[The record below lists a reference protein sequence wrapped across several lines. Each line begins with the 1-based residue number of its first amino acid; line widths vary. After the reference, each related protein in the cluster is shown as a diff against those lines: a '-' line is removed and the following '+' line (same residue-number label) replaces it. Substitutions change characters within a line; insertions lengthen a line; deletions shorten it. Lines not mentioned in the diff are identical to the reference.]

1 MSKERK
7 ENQAKA
13 TQRPSREPSARSLGR
28 ELPHEQ
34 RQQPAAPKRGWIYAK
49 RPVLAFVLL
58 FALLM
63 GAFYAITFIP
73 VVNEKAIPA
82 YTRFNAR
89 ASVVIIN
96 LFGEGASARGT
107 FVSSSRFSVDI
118 LHGCDAIS
126 PTMLFVAAVL
136 AFPAP
141 IGSKLPG
148 VVVGALILAVIN
160 LIRIASLFF
169 AGIYYRKAFET
180 MHVDVWQPV
189 FVLLA
194 LTLWVAWAW
203 RATRNGIPRPDVS
216 TETD

>member
-7 ENQAKA
+7 KNQAKA
-13 TQRPSREPSARSLGR
+13 TQRPSRDPSARPSGR
-28 ELPHEQ
+28 ELLREE
-34 RQQPAAPKRGWIYAK
+34 RKQPAAPKQGWIYAK

-58 FALLM
+58 FAVLM
-63 GAFYAITFIP
+63 GVFYAITFIP
-73 VVNEKAIPA
+73 AVNKKAIPA
-82 YTRFNAR
+82 YMRFNAR

-96 LFGEGASARGT
+96 LFGEGARATGT

-118 LHGCDAIS
+118 LHGCDAIA

-136 AFPAP
+136 AFPAS

-160 LIRIASLFF
+160 LIRIATLFF
-169 AGIYYRKAFET
+169 TGIYYHKAFET

-203 RATRNGIPRPDVS
+203 RATRSGVPQPDVT